1 MSYQGYG
8 QPYGQPPPPQG
19 YGQYPPPQ
27 QGQYPPQQ
35 QGQYPPPHGQYPP
48 AQQGQYG
55 QHPPPQQGGYYQS
68 PPPPPGQYP
77 PPQAP
82 YGQPP
87 PQQYGAPPPQHQ
99 QPYGAPPPGQYGAP
113 PPQHGGHYGA
123 PPPAPYGA
131 PPVQPTPP
139 SIGYGAPQ
147 IIQWDGTPDAQAL
160 RGAMK
165 GFGTDEKTL
174 INVLSRKDPLQIEV
188 IRSTYERTFKRRL
201 VEDIKSETRSWFEFG
216 LVQLARGPL
225 LADIH
230 NLFDAMAG
238 PGTKE
243 IVMNDILL
251 SRSNADLRAIKS
263 AYQQIFR
270 RSLENDV
277 KGELSFKTERH
288 FLIVLAANRAED
300 SAPVNPQQVEEDV
313 MNIYRATEG
322 KVGTDEILVCSILSN
337 RNDNQIRAVA
347 HTYKQKFNRDLDT
360 VLQSEFSGHMRE
372 ALLFQLRHAVDKY
385 MHAAQLLEDSM
396 AGLGTKDHLLISR
409 TIRFH
414 WDRNELANV
423 KGAYQHRYKKPLA
436 TRIRGETSGDYQK
449 LMVAC
454 VGE

>member
-35 QGQYPPPHGQYPP
+35 GQYPPPHGQYPP
-48 AQQGQYG
+48 AQQGRYG
-55 QHPPPQQGGYYQS
+55 QPPPPQQGGYYQS

-99 QPYGAPPPGQYGAP
+99 PPYGAPPPGQYGAP

-123 PPPAPYGA
+123 PSPAPYGA

-263 AYQQIFR
+263 AYQHTFR

-360 VLQSEFSGHMRE
+360 VISSEFSGHMRE

-396 AGLGTKDHLLISR
+396 AGLGTQDHLLISR

-436 TRIRGETSGDYQK
+436 SRIRGETSGDYQK
-449 LMVAC
+449 LLVAC